1 MVVEADKVFVNA
13 KVYSVK
19 LDGEEIR
26 AEAVAVKDGKI
37 IYVGTDGGAKD
48 FIGGST
54 EVRDC
59 NGNTLL
65 PGISDAHMHIGMAAA
80 V

>member
-1 MVVEADKVFVNA
+1 MIADKVYSNA

-26 AEAVAVKDGKI
+26 AESVAVKDGKI
-37 IYVGTDGGAKD
+37 VYVGTDEGAKEY
-48 FIGGST
+48 IGGDT

-59 NGNTLL
+59 MGNTIL
-65 PGISDAHMHIGMAAA
+65 PGLSDAHMHICKAHET
-80 V
+80 